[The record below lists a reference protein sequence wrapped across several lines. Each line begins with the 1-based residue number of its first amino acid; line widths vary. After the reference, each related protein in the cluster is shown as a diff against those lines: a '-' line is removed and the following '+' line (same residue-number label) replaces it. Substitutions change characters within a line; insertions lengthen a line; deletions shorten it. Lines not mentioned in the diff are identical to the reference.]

1 MVRKLNNVLYK
12 LTYFCKTHLISCLI
26 FFVDDSD
33 DDDILTIKRENIDLV
48 DIPITEKDDKIANKK
63 KIITKAALA
72 KKILRKKII
81 PNKKTTFD
89 DEGQVRII
97 YIIFL
102 CAIL

>member
-1 MVRKLNNVLYK
+1 MA
-12 LTYFCKTHLISCLI
+12 CKIHLISCLI

-48 DIPITEKDDKIANKK
+48 DIPITENDKIANKK

>member
-1 MVRKLNNVLYK
+1 MA
-12 LTYFCKTHLISCLI
+12 CKIHLISCLI

>member
-1 MVRKLNNVLYK
+1 MFNFL
-12 LTYFCKTHLISCLI
+12 
-26 FFVDDSD
+26 VDDSD

-63 KIITKAALA
+63 KVITKAALA

-81 PNKKTTFD
+81 PNKKITFD

-97 YIIFL
+97 
-102 CAIL
+102 

>member
-1 MVRKLNNVLYK
+1 VA
-12 LTYFCKTHLISCLI
+12 CKIHLISCLI